1 MKKHQLLKQSLRMP
15 ILRMMFGLKLIKFE
29 KANLENAAHSAHKV
43 WEGQVSER
51 WTFSNHYFKFDLIFL
66 HTICWS
72 LCHSCLSI
80 LSVYLVPA
88 YMSVCI
94 SLFLFICMYCIVVH
108 LSFCTSVC
116 LSVCPHSCMPACQPT
131 CLPSWITAEQYS
143 TGKYFQVCLSNCPS
157 VCMSIFLS
165 ACLSAF
171 LPDVWQ
177 SVSLYISFSPPV
189 CLSVYMSVCLYVYIV
204 RHARLTDGYQR
215 KAILKLGKTRLQ
227 YRTLVENNIRTNV
240 LPHCISI
247 VRFVRTR

>member
-1 MKKHQLLKQSLRMP
+1 MKKYQLLKQSLRMP
-15 ILRMMFGLKLIKFE
+15 ILRMMFGLKLTKFE

-80 LSVYLVPA
+80 LSVCLVYCRYVCVNIRLSVHLFVCLPA

-94 SLFLFICMYCIVVH
+94 SLFLFICIYCIVVH

-143 TGKYFQVCLSNCPS
+143 TGKY
-157 VCMSIFLS
+157 
-165 ACLSAF
+165 
-171 LPDVWQ
+171 
-177 SVSLYISFSPPV
+177 
-189 CLSVYMSVCLYVYIV
+189 LSV
-204 RHARLTDGYQR
+204 
-215 KAILKLGKTRLQ
+215 
-227 YRTLVENNIRTNV
+227 
-240 LPHCISI
+240 
-247 VRFVRTR
+247 